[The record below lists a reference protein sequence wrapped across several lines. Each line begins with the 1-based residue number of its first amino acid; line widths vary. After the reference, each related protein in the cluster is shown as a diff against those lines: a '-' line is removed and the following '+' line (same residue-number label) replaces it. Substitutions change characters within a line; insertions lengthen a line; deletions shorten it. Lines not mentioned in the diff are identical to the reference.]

1 MPSWI
6 SRALALTG
14 LVGGLLVA
22 VLTPP
27 AQAAPLHY
35 CADGKP
41 APCLVSVLRNGTPV
55 DRAVYLATVDR
66 YPPPEDKHTTGF
78 TLSKA
83 GVAHGLGPGELGSTF
98 TVTMKTGS
106 IKPRVID
113 GWGRNG
119 RSTRYRD
126 GDGDWAV
133 KIAVK
138 PADML
143 MSCGDEPGEDP
154 THCDETA
161 APDDH
166 ISYVVMRISDA
177 SWHGSTEAARD
188 RLWGLESYSDIQLFW
203 YPPTI
208 TTSSTGV
215 VTMDFLMQNAHNYPD
230 GSTFHGTANMR
241 IPNQVLRDLY
251 GIPAP
256 ETMTDGS
263 FTSTSTSGSVASYQE
278 SGDDAWRVDLTGAT
292 FSRQHLKLKR
302 GVITPTRPDL
312 TRSKRLSTTSARL
325 WFVTSKPRG
334 ARVKGYQVRCVSGGG
349 HVVQA
354 LKSTTRSPVSVSGLR
369 RGAAYTCKL
378 RAKSQVGWSTWS
390 LGHKVKSRVGAVG

>member
-1 MPSWI
+1 M
-6 SRALALTG
+6 ALTG
-14 LVGGLLVA
+14 LVGGLMVA

-27 AQAAPLHY
+27 AQAAPVHY
-35 CADGKP
+35 CDDGKP

-55 DRAVYLATVDR
+55 DRDVYLATVDG
-66 YPPPEDKHTTGF
+66 YTPPEDKHTTGF

-83 GVAHGLGPGELGSTF
+83 GVAHGLGPGELGATF
-98 TVTMKTGS
+98 TVTMKTGT

-119 RSTRYRD
+119 RSTRYVD
-126 GDGDWAV
+126 SDGDWAV
-133 KIAVK
+133 KIVVK

-143 MSCGDEPGEDP
+143 MSCHDTDGDGVVTCPA
-154 THCDETA
+154 TA
-161 APDDH
+161 APADH
-166 ISYVVMRISDA
+166 ITYVVMRISDA

-203 YPPTI
+203 YPPSI
-208 TTSSTGV
+208 TTSGGV
-215 VTMDFLMQNAHNYPD
+215 VTMDFLMQNAHSYPD

-241 IPNQVLRDLY
+241 IPNRVLRDLY

-256 ETMTDGS
+256 ETMTAGS

-278 SGDDAWRVDLTGAT
+278 TGDDAWRVDLTGVT
-292 FSRQHLKLKR
+292 FSKQHLKLKR
-302 GVITPTRPDL
+302 GVITPTRPDV
-312 TRSKRLSTTSARL
+312 TRTKRVSAGSARL
-325 WFVTSKPRG
+325 TFVTSKPRG

-354 LKSTTRSPVSVSGLR
+354 LKSTTRSPVSISGLR

-378 RAKSQVGWSTWS
+378 RARSQVGWSTWS
-390 LGHKVKSRVGAVG
+390 FGHKVKSRVGAVG

>member
-1 MPSWI
+1 M
-6 SRALALTG
+6 ALTG

-27 AQAAPLHY
+27 AQAAPVHY

-55 DRAVYLATVDR
+55 DRSVYVATVDGFQD
-66 YPPPEDKHTTGF
+66 PTEAKHTTGF
-78 TLSKA
+78 TLNKT
-83 GVAHGLGPGELGSTF
+83 GVTRGLGPGELGSIF
-98 TVTMKTGS
+98 TVTMKTGT

-119 RSTRYRD
+119 RSTRYVD

-133 KIAVK
+133 KIVVK

-143 MSCGDEPGEDP
+143 MSCSGAPIV
-154 THCDETA
+154 CDETA
-161 APDDH
+161 EPEDH

-177 SWHGSTEAARD
+177 WWHGSSERVRD
-188 RLWGLESYSDIQLFW
+188 QMWGLESYSDIQLFW
-203 YPPTI
+203 YPPSI

-215 VTMDFLMQNAHNYPD
+215 VTLDFLMQNAHNYPD

-278 SGDDAWRVDLTGAT
+278 TGDDAWRVDLTGAT

-302 GVITPTRPDL
+302 GVITPTRPDV
-312 TRSKRLSTTSARL
+312 TRTKRVSAGAAQLS
-325 WFVTSKPRG
+325 FVTSKPRG

-354 LKSTTRSPVSVSGLR
+354 LKTTTRSPVSISGLR

-390 LGHKVKSRVGAVG
+390 LGHKVKSKIGAVGLVHPESAA